1 MSKKISLCVV
11 SAILLAAPF
20 LFPPLFALAWVA
32 FVPLFWIIHEAEGL
46 RRPVYFGWLM
56 GFFTHLIG
64 FHWLV
69 YTISIFGGFPYPVST
84 VVFLIYAALQGLE
97 MALFALLVKRL
108 GRSEEHT
115 SELQSHSD
123 LVCRLLLEKK

>member
-32 FVPLFWIIHEAEGL
+32 FVPLFWIIHEAESL
-46 RRPVYFGWLM
+46 RRAVFVGWLT

-64 FHWLV
+64 FH
-69 YTISIFGGFPYPVST
+69 
-84 VVFLIYAALQGLE
+84 
-97 MALFALLVKRL
+97 
-108 GRSEEHT
+108 
-115 SELQSHSD
+115 
-123 LVCRLLLEKK
+123 